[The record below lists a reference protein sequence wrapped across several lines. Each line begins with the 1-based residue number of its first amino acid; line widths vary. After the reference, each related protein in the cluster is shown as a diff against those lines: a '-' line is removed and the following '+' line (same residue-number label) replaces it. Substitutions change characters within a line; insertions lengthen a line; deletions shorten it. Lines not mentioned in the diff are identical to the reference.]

1 MILDEII
8 DNPTNCKI
16 IVIGC
21 GGHARSV
28 VNSIIKKGC
37 HKDILLIDNN
47 AIIGEEILGQKVMS
61 SYDSQSHDMSVF
73 FIVALGDNYS
83 RKEKY
88 NDAVNMEWIPMTLV
102 AKTAQ
107 IGIGAKLGGGD
118 FIAENSFVGPEA
130 CIGDNTII
138 NTGSIIEHETKV
150 GNNCHIAPNV
160 TVCGRC
166 SIGDNCFLG
175 ASSVVID
182 KISICKDVKLGAGT
196 VVTHDITEPG
206 TYVGVPARKIR

>member
-1 MILDEII
+1 MILDEVI
-8 DNPTNCKI
+8 DNKTNCKI

-28 VNSIIKKGC
+28 VNSIIKKGY
-37 HKDILLIDNN
+37 HEDILIIDKY

-61 SYDSQSHDMSVF
+61 NYESQSHDISVF
-73 FIVALGDNYS
+73 FIVAVGDNSS

-88 NDAVNMEWIPMTLV
+88 YDAVNMEWIPMTVV
-102 AKTAQ
+102 AQTAQ
-107 IGIGAKLGGGD
+107 IGINAKLGRGD
-118 FIAENSFVGPEA
+118 YIAENSYVGPEA

-150 GNNCHIAPNV
+150 GNNCHVAPNV

-166 SIGDNCFLG
+166 NIGDNCFLG
-175 ASSVVID
+175 ASSIVID
-182 KISICKDVKLGAGT
+182 KISICKDVKLGAGA

-206 TYVGVPARKIR
+206 TYVGVPARKVR